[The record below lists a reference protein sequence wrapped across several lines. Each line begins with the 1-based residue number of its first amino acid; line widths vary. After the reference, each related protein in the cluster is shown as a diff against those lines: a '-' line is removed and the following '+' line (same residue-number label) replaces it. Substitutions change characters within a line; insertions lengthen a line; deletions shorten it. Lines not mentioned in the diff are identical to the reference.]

1 MYTLMKVRLLTCCL
15 ALSAFL
21 GFSAFTLPE
30 DPILALIKKLEEFT
44 KKYPSE
50 KVYLHLDKPYYA
62 IGDHIW
68 FKAYVT
74 DIHTMAPTV
83 HSNVLYVD
91 LIDGNDSLR
100 KQLKLPMESGITW
113 GDFTLSDTLSEGNY
127 RIRAYTQLMRN
138 AGPDF
143 FFDKTLKIGNS
154 WASKIFITSRYQSRK
169 QGSYDYTD
177 VIIRLHDKEGKPYTS
192 TMVNYHI
199 DMGAVTTSRGKQA
212 TNGLG
217 EITIPAPPLK
227 PGENKSAKMTVTIT
241 MPDKQII
248 TKILPLKKTAS
259 DMDIQFF
266 PESGNFVTD
275 LPNRVA
281 FKVVNAQGKGEEVNG
296 IITDNTGNEVT
307 TFESAHAGMGNF
319 YLLPQTGKTYKAR
332 FTLKDGREKW
342 VDLPA
347 AVQSGYILSVNN
359 TDTAKV
365 NVKMLLSHDLT
376 NKGDLYLMAHQN
388 GAVYLSV
395 KASGSKNFALTY
407 LPKAKLPSGIVT
419 LTLFNSQLIPVAE
432 RIVFIQNPT
441 EEIELHAETLKP
453 TYGKRELTPLSFT
466 GAVGKQPVQANYS
479 VSVTNASVVKPDPEN
494 ESHILAGLL
503 LTPDLKGY
511 LENPNYYF
519 LSDDAKTKSDLDLLM
534 LTQGWRKIN
543 WKALNSAPWPEPSFH
558 AEKELKISG
567 TLTNLSGKPLPRGK
581 VSLFSNSGGLFAVDT
596 LSDENG
602 RFQFDKMQF
611 PDSTK
616 FVVQGRNEKGK
627 KGVNIVLDTE
637 SAQTV
642 TPNKNDPDIDLNV
655 NETLKDYLA
664 GSDAYFEE
672 LTKRGMLS
680 RTIQLKKVEIT
691 GQKKELENS
700 SNLNGGGRADAIIT
714 AKDLEN
720 TMFLSTYL
728 MGRVAGITIRDG
740 QAYSRASRGPM
751 AIVVDGMP
759 MQDMLLD
766 DLNIQDIES
775 IEILKSL
782 AYAAIYGSQ
791 GANGVIL
798 ITTKRGNSSA
808 ATVYAPGVITVMPK
822 GYYSSRQFY
831 SPRYDVNPD
840 PKPDLRTTVYWNPSV
855 SANAQGKF
863 KFDYFNTDEPGTYRI
878 VIEGIDAYGHLARK
892 VFTYDVK

>member
-1 MYTLMKVRLLTCCL
+1 MKVRLLTCCL

-44 KKYPSE
+44 KKYPAE

-74 DIHTMAPTV
+74 DIRTTAPTV

-113 GDFTLSDTLSEGNY
+113 GDFALNDSLSEGNY

-154 WASKIFITSRYQSRK
+154 WANKVFVTSRYQTRR
-169 QGSYDYTD
+169 QGIDENTD
-177 VIIRLHDKEGKPYTS
+177 AVISLRDKEGKPYAN
-192 TMVNYHI
+192 MQVNYSI
-199 DMGAVTTSRGKQA
+199 ETEGRITARSKQTTN
-212 TNGLG
+212 TNG
-217 EITIPAPPLK
+217 EISIPVTPLK
-227 PGENKSAKMTVTIT
+227 TGENRPGKIVVRMTL
-241 MPDKQII
+241 PDKQVI
-248 TKILPLKKTAS
+248 TKIIPLKSIVPDT
-259 DMDIQFF
+259 DIQFF

-307 TFESAHAGMGNF
+307 TFESTHAGMGNF
-319 YLLPQTGKTYKAR
+319 YLLPQTGKAYKAR
-332 FTLKDGREKW
+332 FTLKNGREKW

-365 NVKMLLSHDLT
+365 NVKILFSNDLS
-376 NKGDLYLMAHQN
+376 NKGDLHLIAHQN

-395 KASGSKNFALTY
+395 KVSGSKNFALTN
-407 LPKAKLPSGIVT
+407 LPKSKLPSGIVT
-419 LTLFNSQLIPVAE
+419 LTLFNDQLMPVAE
-432 RIVFIQNPT
+432 RIVFIQNPA
-441 EEIELHAETLKP
+441 EEIELHAETLK
-453 TYGKRELTPLSFT
+453 TAYGKRELIPLSFT
-466 GAVGKQPVQANYS
+466 GTVGKQPVRANYS
-479 VSVTNASVVKPDPEN
+479 VSVTNTSVVKPDPEN
-494 ESHILAGLL
+494 ESHMLTGLL
-503 LTPDLKGY
+503 LTSDLKGY
-511 LENPNYYF
+511 IENPNYYF
-519 LSDDAKTKSDLDLLM
+519 LSQDTKTKSDLDLLM

-543 WKALNSAPWPEPSFH
+543 WKGLNSTPWPEPVFQ
-558 AEKELKISG
+558 AEKDLKISG
-567 TLTNLSGKPLPRGK
+567 LLTNLSGKPLPRGK
-581 VSLFSNSGGLFAVDT
+581 VSLFSNSGGLFAIDT

-602 RFQFDKMQF
+602 RFHFDKLQF

-627 KGVNIVLDTE
+627 KGVNIVLDAE
-637 SAQTV
+637 PAQPV
-642 TPNKNDPDIDLNV
+642 TPNKNEPDIDINV
-655 NETLKDYLA
+655 NESLKDYLA

-720 TMFLSTYL
+720 TTFLSTYL

-751 AIVVDGMP
+751 TIVVDGMP
-759 MQDMLLD
+759 MQDMSLD

-798 ITTKRGNSSA
+798 ITTKRGNSSP

-822 GYYSSRQFY
+822 GYYSIREFY
-831 SPRYDVNPD
+831 SPRYDIKPD
-840 PKPDLRTTVYWNPSV
+840 PKPDLRTTVYWNPSIL
-855 SANAQGKF
+855 ADAQGRF
-863 KFDYFNTDEPGTYRI
+863 KFDYFNTDEPGMYRI
-878 VIEGIDAYGHLARK
+878 VIEGIDAFGHLARQ